1 MLQQITEWVLSYL
14 TQKADFYKT
23 VPKAGDYLITGP
35 VDGQKIYAEVRRLIL
50 LRRRIYTEQIIK
62 VS

>member
-23 VPKAGDYLITGP
+23 VPKAGDHLITGP

-50 LRRRIYTEQIIK
+50 LRRRI
-62 VS
+62 